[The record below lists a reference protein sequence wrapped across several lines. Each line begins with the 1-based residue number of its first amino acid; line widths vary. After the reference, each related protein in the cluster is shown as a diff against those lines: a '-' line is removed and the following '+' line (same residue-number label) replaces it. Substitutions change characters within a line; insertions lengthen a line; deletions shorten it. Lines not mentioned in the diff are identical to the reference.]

1 MKLPGMMCWL
11 MQDPFPATT
20 YNTMYRIEKDSLGE
34 KQIASDA
41 LYGIHS
47 VRARENF
54 PGNSSFPVEWY
65 KSVGITK
72 LACYN
77 TYRKYR
83 TAAEAKSGKN
93 IPFKTINDDILDA
106 LRTSAKEV
114 SAGNHFDH
122 FIIPS
127 VQGGAGTS
135 INMNINEIITNS
147 ALLKI
152 GHKCGEYTLID
163 PLEHAN
169 IFQSTND
176 VIPTALTIAV
186 LQLLQSLEEKIN
198 LLHQKVEEFEKKNRE
213 KLRPGYTQMQAAVPS
228 SFGIL
233 FSTYNEALSR
243 DWWRVSKCSER
254 IKQVNLGGGAIGTGL
269 SLPRFFIME
278 VVPELR
284 ALTGLP
290 LAHSENLSDATSNM
304 DKWVEIHATLKA
316 HAVNLEKMSSDLRL
330 LASDLAGEKT
340 ISIPDRQV
348 GSSIMPGKINPVI
361 PEFVISAA
369 HKIYSNDVLISS
381 LSGQGALELNAY
393 LPVIGSSVLE
403 SINLL
408 ISCNITL
415 LNNLFSGLLI
425 NETAGYEAV
434 IHSPSVTTAL
444 SPHIG
449 YHRAAELAGLMKDK
463 KINIFE
469 ANNILKLIDETKL
482 KSILEPGNLLKLGF
496 SLDDLLIQ

>member
-1 MKLPGMMCWL
+1 MH
-11 MQDPFPATT
+11 
-20 YNTMYRIEKDSLGE
+20 RIEKDSLGE
-34 KQIASDA
+34 KQIPSEA

-47 VRARENF
+47 VRATENF
-54 PGNSSFPVEWY
+54 PVNSPFPVEWY

-72 LACYN
+72 MACYN
-77 TYRKYR
+77 TYRKFL
-83 TAAEAKSGKN
+83 TASESKLGKN
-93 IPFKTINDDILDA
+93 LPFKIISDDILDA
-106 LRTSAKEV
+106 LCAAANEV
-114 SAGNHFDH
+114 SDGSHFDQ
-122 FIIPS
+122 FIVPS

-147 ALLKI
+147 ALLKN
-152 GHKCGEYTLID
+152 GHKCGEYKFID

-169 IFQSTND
+169 IYQSTND

-186 LQLLQSLEEKIN
+186 MKLLQTLEDKIN
-198 LLHQKVEEFEKKNRE
+198 SLRQKVEEFEKKNRE
-213 KLRPGYTQMQAAVPS
+213 KLRQAYTQMQEAVPS
-228 SFGIL
+228 SFAIL

-269 SLPRFFIME
+269 SLPRYFIME

-284 ALTGLP
+284 KLTGLT

-316 HAVNLEKMSSDLRL
+316 HAVNLEKMSSDFRL
-330 LASDLAGEKT
+330 LSSDLVGDKT

-361 PEFVISAA
+361 PEFVISVV

-381 LSGQGALELNAY
+381 LSGQGTLELNPY
-393 LPVIGSSVLE
+393 LPVIGSTIIE

-408 ISCNITL
+408 ISCNVTL
-415 LNNLFSGLLI
+415 LYNLFTGLLV
-425 NETAGYEAV
+425 NETAGFEAV
-434 IHSPSVTTAL
+434 INSPSVTTAL
-444 SPHIG
+444 NPHIG
-449 YHRAAELAGLMKDK
+449 YHKAAELARLMKEK

-469 ANNILKLIDETKL
+469 ANNILKIIDEAKL
-482 KSILEPGNLLKLGF
+482 KTILEPANLLKLGF
-496 SLDDLLIQ
+496 SLDDLK

>member
-1 MKLPGMMCWL
+1 
-11 MQDPFPATT
+11 
-20 YNTMYRIEKDSLGE
+20 MYRIEKDSLGE
-34 KQIASDA
+34 KQIPSDA

-47 VRARENF
+47 IRAIENF
-54 PGNSSFPVEWY
+54 PGISPFPVEWY
-65 KSVGITK
+65 KAVGITK

-77 TYRKYR
+77 TYRNFRK
-83 TAAEAKSGKN
+83 AAEGKSGKN
-93 IPFKTINDDILDA
+93 LTFNVINDNVLDA
-106 LRTSAKEV
+106 LCAAAKEV
-114 SAGNHFDH
+114 SAGTYFDH
-122 FIIPS
+122 FIIPA

-147 ALLKI
+147 ALLST
-152 GHKCGEYTLID
+152 GHKCGEYTFID

-169 IFQSTND
+169 IYQSTND

-186 LQLLQSLEEKIN
+186 MILLQSLEEKIN
-198 LLHQKVEEFEKKNRE
+198 QLRQKVEELEKKNRE
-213 KLRPGYTQMQAAVPS
+213 KLRQGYTQMQAAVPS

-254 IKQVNLGGGAIGTGL
+254 IKQVNLGGGATGTGL
-269 SLPRFFIME
+269 SLPKFFIMD

-284 ALTGLP
+284 KLTGLP
-290 LAHSENLSDATSNM
+290 MSHSENLSDATSNM

-330 LASDLAGEKT
+330 LSSDLVGDKT
-340 ISIPDRQV
+340 ISIPDRQI

-381 LSGQGALELNAY
+381 LCGQGTLELNAY
-393 LPVIGSSVLE
+393 LPVIGTSVIE

-408 ISCNITL
+408 ISCNSTL
-415 LNNLFSGLLI
+415 LNNLFTGLLI

-434 IHSPSVTTAL
+434 IHSPSITTAL
-444 SPHIG
+444 SPYMG
-449 YHRAAELAGLMKDK
+449 YHKASELALLMKDQ

-469 ANNILKLIDETKL
+469 ANSILKLIDETKL

-496 SLDDLLIQ
+496 ALDDL

>member
-1 MKLPGMMCWL
+1 M
-11 MQDPFPATT
+11 
-20 YNTMYRIEKDSLGE
+20 NRIEKDSLGQ
-34 KQIASDA
+34 KQIPSDA

-47 VRARENF
+47 IRARENF
-54 PGNSSFPVEWY
+54 PGNTQFPVEWY
-65 KSVGITK
+65 KAVGVTK

-77 TYRKYR
+77 SYRKFR
-83 TAAEAKSGKN
+83 IAAENKSGKDL
-93 IPFKTINDDILDA
+93 PFKRINDKTLDA
-106 LRTSAKEV
+106 LCKAAKAVAE
-114 SAGNHFDH
+114 GNYFDQ
-122 FIIPS
+122 FIIPA

-135 INMNINEIITNS
+135 INMNINEIISNLS
-147 ALLKI
+147 LLDI
-152 GHKCGEYTLID
+152 GQKCGEYNIID

-169 IFQSTND
+169 IYQSTND
-176 VIPTALTIAV
+176 VIPTALTVAV
-186 LQLLQSLEEKIN
+186 MSLLQSLEEKIN
-198 LLHQKVEEFEKKNRE
+198 LLRQRVEEFEKKNRD
-213 KLRPGYTQMQAAVPS
+213 KLRQGYTQMQAAVPS
-228 SFGIL
+228 SFGLL

-243 DWWRVSKCSER
+243 DWWRVSKCTER

-284 ALTGLP
+284 KLTGLP

-316 HAVNLEKMSSDLRL
+316 HAVNLEKMSSDFRL
-330 LASDLAGEKT
+330 LSSDLVGNKT

-361 PEFVISAA
+361 PEFVISVS
-369 HKIYSNDVLISS
+369 HKIYANDVLISS
-381 LSGQGALELNAY
+381 LSGQGTLELNAY
-393 LPVIGSSVLE
+393 LPVIGCSVIE

-408 ISCNITL
+408 ISCNETL
-415 LNNLFSGLLI
+415 LINLFSELII

-434 IHSPSVTTAL
+434 INNPSVSTAL
-444 SPHIG
+444 SPHVG
-449 YHRAAELAGLMKDK
+449 YHKAAELAELMKEK

-469 ANNILKLIDETKL
+469 ANQILKLVEETKL

-496 SLDDLLIQ
+496 SLDDL

>member
-1 MKLPGMMCWL
+1 VNS
-11 MQDPFPATT
+11 PFP
-20 YNTMYRIEKDSLGE
+20 I
-34 KQIASDA
+34 
-41 LYGIHS
+41 
-47 VRARENF
+47 
-54 PGNSSFPVEWY
+54 EWY

-77 TYRKYR
+77 TYRKFR
-83 TAAEAKSGKN
+83 TASESKLGN
-93 IPFKTINDDILDA
+93 NLPFKIIIDDILDA
-106 LRTSAKEV
+106 LCAAANEV
-114 SAGNHFDH
+114 SEGSHFDQ
-122 FIIPS
+122 FIVPS

-147 ALLKI
+147 ALLKN
-152 GHKCGEYTLID
+152 GHKCGEYKFID
-163 PLEHAN
+163 PLEHTN
-169 IFQSTND
+169 IYQSTND

-186 LQLLQSLEEKIN
+186 MKLLQSLEDKIN
-198 LLHQKVEEFEKKNRE
+198 SLRQKVEEFEKKNRE
-213 KLRPGYTQMQAAVPS
+213 KLRQAYTQMQEAVPS
-228 SFGIL
+228 SFAIL

-284 ALTGLP
+284 RLTGLP
-290 LAHSENLSDATSNM
+290 VAHSENLSDATSNM

-316 HAVNLEKMSSDLRL
+316 HAVNLEKLSSDLRI
-330 LASDLAGEKT
+330 LASDLVGKKT

-361 PEFVISAA
+361 PEFVISAI

-381 LSGQGALELNAY
+381 LSGQGTLELNPY
-393 LPVIGSSVLE
+393 LPVIGSTIIE

-408 ISCNITL
+408 ISCNVTL
-415 LNNLFSGLLI
+415 LDNLFTGLLV
-425 NETAGYEAV
+425 NETAGFEAV
-434 IHSPSVTTAL
+434 INSPSVTTAL
-444 SPHIG
+444 NPHIG
-449 YHRAAELAGLMKDK
+449 YHKAAELARLMKEK

-469 ANNILKLIDETKL
+469 ANNILKIIGEAKL
-482 KSILEPGNLLKLGF
+482 KTILEPANLLKLGF
-496 SLDDLLIQ
+496 SLDDLK

>member
-1 MKLPGMMCWL
+1 MC
-11 MQDPFPATT
+11 
-20 YNTMYRIEKDSLGE
+20 RIEKDSLGE
-34 KQIASDA
+34 KLIPADA

-47 VRARENF
+47 ERARENF
-54 PGNSSFPVEWY
+54 PGNSPFPVEWY

-77 TYRKYR
+77 TYKKFR
-83 TAAEAKSGKN
+83 TAAESKLGKDLPVK
-93 IPFKTINDDILDA
+93 IINDDILDP
-106 LRTSAKEV
+106 LCSAAREV
-114 SAGNHFDH
+114 SAGTHFDH
-122 FIIPS
+122 FIIPA

-135 INMNINEIITNS
+135 INMNINEIITNL
-147 ALLKI
+147 ALLNS
-152 GHKCGEYTLID
+152 GHKCGEYTFID

-169 IFQSTND
+169 IYQSTND
-176 VIPTALTIAV
+176 VIPTSLTIAV
-186 LQLLQSLEEKIN
+186 MKLLQSLEEKIN
-198 LLHQKVEEFEKKNRE
+198 MLRQKVEEFEKKNRE
-213 KLRPGYTQMQAAVPS
+213 KLRPGYTQMQEAVPS

-254 IKQVNLGGGAIGTGL
+254 IKQINLGGGAIGTGL

-284 ALTGLP
+284 NLTGLP
-290 LAHSENLSDATSNM
+290 LAHGENLSDATSNL

-316 HAVNLEKMSSDLRL
+316 HAVNLEKMSADLRL

-340 ISIPDRQV
+340 ISIPDRQE

-381 LSGQGALELNAY
+381 LSGQGTLELNAY
-393 LPVIGSSVLE
+393 LPVIGSAIIE

-408 ISCNITL
+408 ISCNVTL
-415 LNNLFSGLLI
+415 LNNLFTGLFV

-434 IHSPSVTTAL
+434 INSPSVTTAL

-449 YHRAAELAGLMKDK
+449 YHRAAELARLMKDK
-463 KINIFE
+463 KIDIFE
-469 ANNILKLIDETKL
+469 ANSILKLIDETKL

-496 SLDDLLIQ
+496 SLDDL

>member
-1 MKLPGMMCWL
+1 
-11 MQDPFPATT
+11 
-20 YNTMYRIEKDSLGE
+20 MYRIEKDTLGE
-34 KQIASDA
+34 KQIPSDA

-47 VRARENF
+47 IRARENF
-54 PGNSSFPVEWY
+54 PGNSPFPVDWY

-77 TYRKYR
+77 TYKKFRN
-83 TAAEAKSGKN
+83 AAEGKSGSN
-93 IPFKTINDDILDA
+93 LPFKILKDDILDA
-106 LRTSAKEV
+106 LSASAKEV
-114 SAGNHFDH
+114 SDGIHYDQ
-122 FIIPS
+122 FIVPPI
-127 VQGGAGTS
+127 QGGAGTS

-147 ALLKI
+147 ALKKL
-152 GHKCGEYTLID
+152 GYNCGEYVFID
-163 PLEHAN
+163 PLEDTN
-169 IFQSTND
+169 IYQSTND
-176 VIPTALTIAV
+176 VIPTALTVAV
-186 LQLLQSLEEKIN
+186 MRLLVSLEEKIN
-198 LLHQKVEEFEKKNRE
+198 MLRQKAEEYEKKSRNM
-213 KLRPGYTQMQAAVPS
+213 LRPGYTQMQAAVPS

-269 SLPRFFIME
+269 SLPRYFIME

-284 ALTGLP
+284 NLTGLP
-290 LAHSENLSDATSNM
+290 LAHSENLSDATSNF

-330 LASDLAGEKT
+330 LSSDLVGQK
-340 ISIPDRQV
+340 ILSIPDRQV

-369 HKIYSNDVLISS
+369 HIIYSNDVLISS
-381 LSGQGALELNAY
+381 LSGQGTLELNAY
-393 LPVIGSSVLE
+393 LPVIGCALIE

-408 ISCNITL
+408 IACNVTL
-415 LNNLFSGLLI
+415 LNNLFTGLLL
-425 NETAGYEAV
+425 NEEAGYNGV
-434 IHSPSVTTAL
+434 INNPSVTTAL
-444 SPHIG
+444 TPHIG
-449 YHRAAELAGLMKDK
+449 YHKAAELAELMKDK

-469 ANNILKLIDETKL
+469 ANQILKLIDENKL

-496 SLDDLLIQ
+496 SIDDL